1 MAEQEKEKQVKS
13 FAEMENEA
21 AEQLNTFVFVMFVPN
36 PNTHGVRLWIDGGDV
51 ETYMNTDR
59 FLDIIEKTC
68 GYDARNK
75 LEFACHEFGIPF
87 LYDRQKNKIKELT
100 ELPKDEHIKF
110 SADYHKQYENE
121 SADPYSVNNFFNAS
135 LKATKGLNNFGLP
148 DFSPKNIRF

>member
-1 MAEQEKEKQVKS
+1 MAEEKKEVKT
-13 FAEMENEA
+13 FAQIESEA
-21 AEQLNTFVFVMFVPN
+21 AEQLNTFVFVIFVPN
-36 PNTHGVRLWIDGGDV
+36 PNTHVLRIWIDGADEETIMDV
-51 ETYMNTDR
+51 DR

-75 LEFACHEFGIPF
+75 LGYACSEYGIPF
-87 LYDRQKNKIKELT
+87 IYDRQKNKLKELS
-100 ELPKDEHIKF
+100 ELPKEQGIKF